1 MPRIGEMIESKFLKK
16 EDVGTGK
23 LFTISGV
30 KQYNVAAQGAEPE
43 MKWCAEFNDIDKP
56 LVLNATNLHL
66 IEAALG
72 SDNSDDWLGK
82 AVVVFE
88 DANVSFGGK
97 VVGGVRVDVNRTKRW
112 HQKQAEKAATPAKAT
127 GTDNVSA
134 MPAAKPAAP
143 KHFQDFEDDIPF

>member
-23 LFTISGV
+23 LFTISNV

-43 MKWCAEFNDIDKP
+43 MKWCTEFHEPDTKP
-56 LVLNATNLHL
+56 LVLNATNMHL

-72 SDNSDDWLGK
+72 SDNTDDWIDQPI
-82 AVVVFE
+82 VVYE

-97 VVGGVRVDVNRTKRW
+97 VIGGVRVDVNRTKRW
-112 HQKQAEKAATPAKAT
+112 LAKQAEKVATAKEAEPT
-127 GTDNVSA
+127 KRV
-134 MPAAKPAAP
+134 AAKPGTPANFA
-143 KHFQDFEDDIPF
+143 DMEDDVPY